1 MRYASITAL
10 LLSAGAAAAPVE
22 PAREE
27 SRFLALCYHDV
38 VSRWS
43 GDPRAVEEGLF
54 VQQIEFLRDRGAHF
68 LSVNELL
75 AAHQGRARLPARSVL
90 LTFDDGCKSFHR
102 RVLPVLRL
110 YRIPAV
116 LSVVTAWSEEVS
128 DADCAEGVMSWEE
141 IREVARS
148 GLVDVGSH
156 SHDLHRAVPINP
168 QGSTAAA
175 TSRRYDARAGR
186 YETEAEY
193 RRRIAHDLALSSR
206 LLQGNLGRQPRVLTW
221 PYGAYTAPAV
231 EEARRAGYTVLLTIR
246 DDINGGIGLASQ
258 LDAVPRRMLEGN
270 PSIQDFA
277 RGYWMGGPATEPR
290 PEAPAA
296 ERVIHADLDLLYD
309 KDPTQTRRN
318 VDRFIERMAY
328 LKPSAV
334 YLQAFC
340 DDSGTGNVSSVYFPN
355 RVLPMKADLFGFVAR
370 ALDVRGIKVLAWM
383 PTLSFVLPDAATTAA
398 LGVRERHEGSTRPS
412 RATYR
417 RLSPFSDEARRTAAT
432 LFEDLAVAAPIQGV
446 LFQDDAYL
454 DEDEDFHPAARATL
468 QQLGIGLARPLSPEQ
483 SRRWTARKTRVLVE
497 WTDAMMAAV
506 RRYRPAAIAARTV
519 YAPVLLE
526 PESERWFA
534 QSYPASL
541 RAYDEVVVMAY
552 PLMEGVADPSP
563 WLRRLV
569 AAARSAP
576 GGLEKTVFKVQ
587 TVDWKKNA
595 ACVPS
600 ETLTRW
606 METLVALGARHLAYY
621 PDNLFDDCP
630 RRAAARPFISTETFP
645 LAPHESTSRK

>member
-1 MRYASITAL
+1 MRYASIAAL
-10 LLSAGAAAAPVE
+10 FLSAGAAAAPVA
-22 PAREE
+22 PAREG
-27 SRFLALCYHDV
+27 RFLALCYHDV
-38 VSRWS
+38 VSRWA

-54 VQQIEFLRDRGAHF
+54 VQQIEFLRDQGAHF
-68 LSVNELL
+68 LSVDELV
-75 AAHQGRARLPARSVL
+75 AAHQGRSRLPPRSVL

-128 DADCAEGVMSWEE
+128 GADCAEGVMSWEE

-148 GLVDVGSH
+148 GLVEVGSH

-168 QGSTAAA
+168 QGATAAA
-175 TSRRYDARAGR
+175 TSRRYDAGARR
-186 YETEAEY
+186 YESEADY
-193 RRRIAHDLALSSR
+193 RRRIAHDLGLSSR
-206 LLQGNLGRQPRVLTW
+206 LLQANLGRRPQVLTW

-231 EEARRAGYTVLLTIR
+231 EEARRAGYAVLLTIR

-270 PSIQDFA
+270 PAIQDFA
-277 RGYWMGGPATEPR
+277 RGYWLGGPGAEPR

-296 ERVIHADLDLLYD
+296 ERAVHADLDLLYD
-309 KDPTQTRRN
+309 QDPARTRRN

-328 LKPSAV
+328 LKPSTV

-340 DDSGTGNVSSVYFPN
+340 DDAGTGNVSSVYFPN
-355 RVLPMKADLFGFVAR
+355 RVLPMKADLFSFVAR
-370 ALDVRGIKVLAWM
+370 SLDVRGIKVLAWM
-383 PTLSFVLPDAATTAA
+383 PTLSFVLPDAARTAA
-398 LGVRERHEGSTRPS
+398 LRVRERHEGSTRPS
-412 RATYR
+412 PATYR
-417 RLSPFSDEARRTAAT
+417 RLSPFSDEARRTAAA
-432 LFEDLAVAAPIQGV
+432 LFEDLGMAAPIHGV

-454 DEDEDFHPAARATL
+454 DEDEDFHPAARPTL
-468 QQLGIGLARPLSPEQ
+468 RQLGIGLARPLTPEQ
-483 SRRWTARKTRVLVE
+483 SRRWTARKTQVLVE

-506 RRYRPAAIAARTV
+506 RRYQPAAVAARTV

-552 PLMEGVADPSP
+552 PLMEGIADPSP

-569 AAARSAP
+569 AAARSTP

-587 TVDWKKNA
+587 TVDWKKDG

-600 ETLTRW
+600 ETLARW
-606 METLVALGARHLAYY
+606 MEALIAQGARHLAYY
-621 PDNLFDDCP
+621 PDNVFDDCP
-630 RRAAARPFISTETFP
+630 RGAAARPVIGTETLP
-645 LAPHESTSRK
+645 LAPSGGTSRK